1 MRFSNYVTILIKGL
15 GVLGLLVFFSTSVF
29 ATLDEQSDATL
40 DSCILKMQQW
50 HLSKSP
56 TDSLQAFE
64 CLKNFGSG
72 KSSSLVV
79 EIKTAGKPYIKE
91 ITTLSCETG
100 NPIEDQK
107 CSCADI
113 KHPIK
118 SNSDIRMV
126 VKYLDKTTTPLES
139 LRLSLDGVMLPTI
152 APISYTY
159 SLEDTTTTLIFR
171 MKRDSLA
178 YWEMLY
184 RRPITSIYQ
193 SNPAQV
199 SLVTIEG
206 KIITS
211 PKSIFVK
218 ATSMAQIILGCGLIL
233 ITLGLFLYY
242 SHKTEFLRVTLPKMD
257 KLPPIQTIPFSLS
270 RSQLAWW
277 TLIVSVS
284 FCYVWIFTGELT
296 AMTSST
302 LLLLGI
308 SGGTSFFATLINK
321 KEITKIN
328 DAPAGDLAVAPASDP
343 AIDAAGAG
351 VAEPTDKPLTSEHK
365 PATFYPSKGF
375 LKDILKDEKENGI
388 SVPRFQFV
396 LFTIIISG
404 YFVYYVYQHLSM
416 PEIDPNL
423 LTLMGISSIGYAG
436 FKTTEN
442 K

>member
-29 ATLDEQSDATL
+29 ATPDEQSDATL

-50 HLSKSP
+50 KLSKTP
-56 TDSLQAFE
+56 TDSLKAFE
-64 CLKNFGSG
+64 CYKNFG
-72 KSSSLVV
+72 KSSSSGV
-79 EIKTAGKPYIKE
+79 EIKATSNPYIKE
-91 ITTLSCETG
+91 ITNLSCETG

-113 KHPIK
+113 NHPIK

-126 VKYLDKTTTPLES
+126 IKHLDKTTTPLES

-284 FCYVWIFTGELT
+284 FCYIWIYTGDLT

-302 LLLLGI
+302 LLLLAI
-308 SGGTSFFATLINK
+308 SGGTSFFATLLNK
-321 KEITKIN
+321 KEITNIN
-328 DAPAGDLAVAPASDP
+328 TTPANDP
-343 AIDAAGAG
+343 AVDAVGAG
-351 VAEPTDKPLTSEHK
+351 VADPTDKPLTSENK

-375 LKDILKDEKENGI
+375 WKDILKDEKENGI